1 MKYDNQIALKR
12 EAARAW
18 CEDHKREIDVGGLT
32 INEAV
37 DALLAGDL
45 YRVDTMSA
53 GYDMIID
60 AADESDALYAVA
72 DFAGRLRGTSS
83 GHVVDEGLTR
93 GWTAK
98 LVTI

>member
-1 MKYDNQIALKR
+1 
-12 EAARAW
+12 
-18 CEDHKREIDVGGLT
+18 
-32 INEAV
+32 
-37 DALLAGDL
+37 
-45 YRVDTMSA
+45 MSA